1 MTDTSARWGR
11 RTLLATAAATTA
23 ALAGCAG
30 NGGEGTEP
38 PTTETEAET
47 ETDDDAVPAAYETAT
62 SLNGRQRDPDGLA
75 SKEALNYQAEPE
87 GDQQCSNCGFYI
99 EDKNGDGLGACTLV
113 AGTIDPEGWCT
124 SYAPYSG

>member
-1 MTDTSARWGR
+1 MTDTSARWRR

-30 NGGEGTEP
+30 NGGEGTEA
-38 PTTETEAET
+38 PTTET

-75 SKEALNYQAEPE
+75 SKAALNYQAEPKGE
-87 GDQQCSNCGFYI
+87 QQCSNCGFYI
-99 EDKNGDGLGACTLV
+99 EDKNGDGLGACTLI